1 MTGKGRDL
9 FMARYWFLLK
19 RWVALLGLTA
29 VAAAAIFTVQTAALQ
44 RGLAEK
50 TLRLHVVANSDT
62 DADQAQKLRVRD
74 AVLETVGALTEGCGS
89 RAEAEQALGA
99 GLGRVQA
106 AAQSVLDA
114 EGSGLTACVSL
125 EEQRFGTRSYD
136 TFTLPAGVY
145 RALCVRIGAAQGHN
159 WWCVVF
165 PSLCTAASSEQAA
178 QLAAAGGFDGDETE
192 LVTDADGY
200 ILRFK
205 LLEWL
210 DELFSPH

>member
-1 MTGKGRDL
+1 
-9 FMARYWFLLK
+9 MARYWFLLK

-29 VAAAAIFTVQTAALQ
+29 TAAAVIFTVQTAALQ
-44 RGLAEK
+44 KTLADK

-62 DADQAQKLRVRD
+62 DAYQAQKLRVRD
-74 AVLETVGALTEGCGS
+74 AVLGAVGALTDGCSS

-106 AAQSVLDA
+106 AAQDVLTA
-114 EGSGLTACVSL
+114 EGCDLPVCVSL
-125 EEQRFGTRSYD
+125 EDQRFGTRTYD
-136 TFTLPAGVY
+136 TFTLPAETY
-145 RALCVRIGAAQGHN
+145 RALCVRIGAAQGQN

-165 PSLCTAASSEQAA
+165 PTLCTAASGEETARI
-178 QLAAAGGFDGDETE
+178 AAAGGFDADETE

-200 ILRFK
+200 VLRFK

-210 DELFSPH
+210 DELLS

>member
-1 MTGKGRDL
+1 
-9 FMARYWFLLK
+9 MARYWFLLK

-29 VAAAAIFTVQTAALQ
+29 AAAAVIFTVQTAALQ
-44 RGLAEK
+44 KTLADK

-74 AVLETVGALTEGCGS
+74 AVLGAVGALTDGCSS
-89 RAEAEQALGA
+89 RAEAERALGA
-99 GLGRVQA
+99 GLERVQA

-114 EGSGLTACVSL
+114 EGCDLPVRVSL
-125 EEQRFGTRSYD
+125 EDQRFGTRTYD
-136 TFTLPAGVY
+136 TFSLPAGTY

-165 PSLCTAASSEQAA
+165 PTLCTAASGEETARI
-178 QLAAAGGFDGDETE
+178 AAAGGFDADETE

-200 ILRFK
+200 VLRFK

>member
-1 MTGKGRDL
+1 M
-9 FMARYWFLLK
+9 
-19 RWVALLGLTA
+19 
-29 VAAAAIFTVQTAALQ
+29 
-44 RGLAEK
+44 
-50 TLRLHVVANSDT
+50 ANSDT

-74 AVLETVGALTEGCGS
+74 AVLGAVGALTDGCSS

-106 AAQSVLDA
+106 AAQDVLTA
-114 EGSGLTACVSL
+114 EGCDLPVRVSL
-125 EEQRFGTRSYD
+125 EDQRFGTRTYD
-136 TFTLPAGVY
+136 TFTLPAGTY

-165 PSLCTAASSEQAA
+165 PTLCTAASGEETARI
-178 QLAAAGGFDGDETE
+178 AAAGGFDADETE

-200 ILRFK
+200 VLRFK

-210 DELFSPH
+210 DELLS

>member
-1 MTGKGRDL
+1 
-9 FMARYWFLLK
+9 MARYWFLLK

-29 VAAAAIFTVQTAALQ
+29 TAAAVIFTVQTAALQ
-44 RGLAEK
+44 KTLADK

-74 AVLETVGALTEGCGS
+74 AVLGAVGALTDGCSS
-89 RAEAEQALGA
+89 RAEAERALGA

-114 EGSGLTACVSL
+114 EGCDLLVRVSL
-125 EEQRFGTRSYD
+125 EDQRFGTRTYD
-136 TFTLPAGVY
+136 TFSLPAGTY
-145 RALCVRIGAAQGHN
+145 RTLCVRIGAAQGHN

-165 PSLCTAASSEQAA
+165 PTLCTAASGEETARI
-178 QLAAAGGFDGDETE
+178 AAAGGFDADETE

-200 ILRFK
+200 VLRFK

-210 DELFSPH
+210 DELFS

>member
-1 MTGKGRDL
+1 
-9 FMARYWFLLK
+9 MARYWFLLK

-29 VAAAAIFTVQTAALQ
+29 TAAAVIFTVQTAALQ
-44 RGLAEK
+44 KTLADK
-50 TLRLHVVANSDT
+50 TLRLHVVANSDN

-74 AVLETVGALTEGCGS
+74 AVLGAVGALTDGCSS

-106 AAQSVLDA
+106 AAQDVLAA
-114 EGSGLTACVSL
+114 EGCDLPVRVSL
-125 EEQRFGTRSYD
+125 EEQRFGTRTYD
-136 TFTLPAGVY
+136 TFTLPAGTY

-165 PSLCTAASSEQAA
+165 PTLCAAASGEETARI
-178 QLAAAGGFDGDETE
+178 AAAGGFDADETE

-200 ILRFK
+200 VLRFK

-210 DELFSPH
+210 DELFS

>member
-1 MTGKGRDL
+1 
-9 FMARYWFLLK
+9 MARYWFLLK

-29 VAAAAIFTVQTAALQ
+29 AAAAVIFTVQTAALQ
-44 RGLAEK
+44 KTLADK

-74 AVLETVGALTEGCGS
+74 AVLGAVGALTDGCSS
-89 RAEAEQALGA
+89 RAEAERALGA

-114 EGSGLTACVSL
+114 EGCDLPVRVSL
-125 EEQRFGTRSYD
+125 EDQRFGTRTYD
-136 TFTLPAGVY
+136 TFTLPAGTY

-165 PSLCTAASSEQAA
+165 PTLCTAASGEETARI
-178 QLAAAGGFDGDETE
+178 AAAGGFDADETE

-200 ILRFK
+200 VLRFK

>member
-1 MTGKGRDL
+1 
-9 FMARYWFLLK
+9 MARYWFLLK

-29 VAAAAIFTVQTAALQ
+29 AAAAVIFTVQTAALQ
-44 RGLAEK
+44 KTLADK

-74 AVLETVGALTEGCGS
+74 AVLGAVGALTDGCSS

-99 GLGRVQA
+99 GLERVQA

-114 EGSGLTACVSL
+114 EGCDLPVRVSL
-125 EEQRFGTRSYD
+125 EDQRFGTRTYD
-136 TFTLPAGVY
+136 TFTLPAGTY

-165 PSLCTAASSEQAA
+165 PTLCTTASGEETARI
-178 QLAAAGGFDGDETE
+178 AAAGGFDADETE

-200 ILRFK
+200 VLRFK

-210 DELFSPH
+210 DELFS

>member
-1 MTGKGRDL
+1 
-9 FMARYWFLLK
+9 MARYWFLLK

-29 VAAAAIFTVQTAALQ
+29 TAAAVIFTVQTAALQ
-44 RGLAEK
+44 KTLADK

-74 AVLETVGALTEGCGS
+74 AVLGAVGALTDGCSS
-89 RAEAEQALGA
+89 RAEAERALGA

-114 EGSGLTACVSL
+114 EGCDLAVRVSL
-125 EEQRFGTRSYD
+125 EDQRFGTRTYD
-136 TFTLPAGVY
+136 TFSLPAGTY

-165 PSLCTAASSEQAA
+165 PTLCTAASGEETARI
-178 QLAAAGGFDGDETE
+178 AAAGGFDADETE

-200 ILRFK
+200 VLRFK

-210 DELFSPH
+210 DELFSSH

>member
-1 MTGKGRDL
+1 
-9 FMARYWFLLK
+9 MARYWFLLK

-29 VAAAAIFTVQTAALQ
+29 AAAAVIFTVQTAALQ
-44 RGLAEK
+44 KTLADK

-74 AVLETVGALTEGCGS
+74 AVL
-89 RAEAEQALGA
+89 GA

-106 AAQSVLDA
+106 AAQDVLTA
-114 EGSGLTACVSL
+114 EGCDLPVRVSL
-125 EEQRFGTRSYD
+125 EDQRFGTRTYD
-136 TFTLPAGVY
+136 TFSLPAGTY

-165 PSLCTAASSEQAA
+165 PTLCTAASGEETARI
-178 QLAAAGGFDGDETE
+178 AAAGGFDADETE

-200 ILRFK
+200 VLRFK

-210 DELFSPH
+210 DELFS

>member
-1 MTGKGRDL
+1 
-9 FMARYWFLLK
+9 MARYWFLLK

-29 VAAAAIFTVQTAALQ
+29 AAAAVIFTVQTAALQ
-44 RGLAEK
+44 KTLADK

-74 AVLETVGALTEGCGS
+74 AVLGAVGALTDGCSS
-89 RAEAEQALGA
+89 RAEAERALGA

-114 EGSGLTACVSL
+114 EGCDLPVRVSL
-125 EEQRFGTRSYD
+125 EDQCFGTRTYD
-136 TFTLPAGVY
+136 TFSLPAGTY

-165 PSLCTAASSEQAA
+165 PTLCTAASGEETARI
-178 QLAAAGGFDGDETE
+178 AAAGGFDADETE

-200 ILRFK
+200 VLRFK

-210 DELFSPH
+210 DELFSSH

>member
-1 MTGKGRDL
+1 
-9 FMARYWFLLK
+9 MARYWFLLK

-29 VAAAAIFTVQTAALQ
+29 TAAAVIFTVQTAALQ
-44 RGLAEK
+44 KTLANK

-74 AVLETVGALTEGCGS
+74 AVLGAVGALTDGCSS

-99 GLGRVQA
+99 GLGCVQA
-106 AAQSVLDA
+106 AAQDVLTA
-114 EGSGLTACVSL
+114 EGCDLPVCVSL
-125 EEQRFGTRSYD
+125 EDQRFGTRTYD
-136 TFTLPAGVY
+136 TFTLPAGTY

-165 PSLCTAASSEQAA
+165 PTLCTAASGEETARI
-178 QLAAAGGFDGDETE
+178 AAAGGFNADETE

-200 ILRFK
+200 VLRFK

-210 DELFSPH
+210 DELFS

>member
-1 MTGKGRDL
+1 
-9 FMARYWFLLK
+9 MARYWFLLK

-29 VAAAAIFTVQTAALQ
+29 AAAAVIFTVQTAALQ
-44 RGLAEK
+44 KTLADK

-74 AVLETVGALTEGCGS
+74 AVLGAVGALTDGCSS

-106 AAQSVLDA
+106 AAQDVLTA
-114 EGSGLTACVSL
+114 EGCDLPVRVSL
-125 EEQRFGTRSYD
+125 EDQRFDTRTYD
-136 TFTLPAGVY
+136 TFTLPAGTY

-165 PSLCTAASSEQAA
+165 PTLCTAASGEETARI
-178 QLAAAGGFDGDETE
+178 AAAGGFDADETE

-200 ILRFK
+200 VLRFK

-210 DELFSPH
+210 DELFS

>member
-1 MTGKGRDL
+1 
-9 FMARYWFLLK
+9 MARYWFLLK

-29 VAAAAIFTVQTAALQ
+29 AAAAVIFAVQTAALQ
-44 RGLAEK
+44 KTLADK

-74 AVLETVGALTEGCGS
+74 AVLGAVGALTDGCS
-89 RAEAEQALGA
+89 NRAEAERALGA

-114 EGSGLTACVSL
+114 EGCDLPVRVSL
-125 EEQRFGTRSYD
+125 EDQRFGTRTYD
-136 TFTLPAGVY
+136 TFSLPAGTY

-165 PSLCTAASSEQAA
+165 PTLCTAASGEETARI
-178 QLAAAGGFDGDETE
+178 AAAGGFDADETE

-200 ILRFK
+200 VLRFK

-210 DELFSPH
+210 DELFS

>member
-1 MTGKGRDL
+1 
-9 FMARYWFLLK
+9 MARYWFLLK

-29 VAAAAIFTVQTAALQ
+29 AAAAVIFTVQTATLQ
-44 RGLAEK
+44 KTLADK

-74 AVLETVGALTEGCGS
+74 AVLGAVGALTDGCSS
-89 RAEAEQALGA
+89 RAEAERALGA

-114 EGSGLTACVSL
+114 EGCDLPVRVSL
-125 EEQRFGTRSYD
+125 EDQRFGTRTYD
-136 TFTLPAGVY
+136 TFSLPAGTY

-165 PSLCTAASSEQAA
+165 PTLCTAASGEETARI
-178 QLAAAGGFDGDETE
+178 AAAGGFDADETE

-200 ILRFK
+200 VLRFK

-210 DELFSPH
+210 DELFSSH

>member
-1 MTGKGRDL
+1 
-9 FMARYWFLLK
+9 MARYWFLLK

-29 VAAAAIFTVQTAALQ
+29 TAAAVIFTVQTAALQ
-44 RGLAEK
+44 KTLADK

-74 AVLETVGALTEGCGS
+74 AVLGAVGALTDGCSS
-89 RAEAEQALGA
+89 RAEAERALRA
-99 GLGRVQA
+99 DLGRVQA

-114 EGSGLTACVSL
+114 EGCDLPVRVSL
-125 EEQRFGTRSYD
+125 EDQRFGTRTYD
-136 TFTLPAGVY
+136 TFSLPAGTY

-165 PSLCTAASSEQAA
+165 PTLCTAASGEETARI
-178 QLAAAGGFDGDETE
+178 AAAGGFDADETE

-200 ILRFK
+200 VLRFK

-210 DELFSPH
+210 DELFSSH

>member
-1 MTGKGRDL
+1 
-9 FMARYWFLLK
+9 MARYWFLLK

-29 VAAAAIFTVQTAALQ
+29 AAAAVIFTFQTAALQ
-44 RGLAEK
+44 KTLADK

-74 AVLETVGALTEGCGS
+74 AVLGAVGALTDGCSS
-89 RAEAEQALGA
+89 RAEAERALGA

-114 EGSGLTACVSL
+114 EGCDLPVRVSL
-125 EEQRFGTRSYD
+125 EDQRFGTRTYD
-136 TFTLPAGVY
+136 TFSLPAGTY

-165 PSLCTAASSEQAA
+165 PTLCTAASGEETARI
-178 QLAAAGGFDGDETE
+178 AAAGGFDADETE

-200 ILRFK
+200 VLRFK